1 MLYGLDFIKCDLDY
15 SKRIYEEQ
23 VKEDGR
29 RFQKTLWRCPYY
41 NRWVGMLERCFSDKF
56 KNKHP
61 TYKDVTC
68 CEEWHLFSNFKSW
81 MEQQDYEGKQ
91 LDKDLLI
98 YQNKV
103 YSPETC
109 CFISQSL
116 NKFMTKNNACRGD
129 LPLGVAM
136 ETKHKNGEYVC
147 RLKYRSA
154 ISYDNHSTRIG
165 GFETTEEA
173 HRAWQS
179 EKMRLTYVLFEKE
192 SDDKVREGLFRVY
205 SKIKFDYDNN
215 LITEDF

>member
-1 MLYGLDFIKCDLDY
+1 MTRSRITNKRVCGIGINDADY
-15 SKRIYEEQ
+15 NVTIHDETGKKIIW
-23 VKEDGR
+23 
-29 RFQKTLWRCPYY
+29 TCPYWEKW
-41 NRWVGMLERCFSDKF
+41 RGMLKRCYLSSYHVT
-56 KNKHP
+56 NP
-61 TYKDVTC
+61 TYVGCTV
-68 CEEWHLFSNFKSW
+68 CEDWHLFSNFKSW
-81 MEQQDYEGKQ
+81 METQDWENKQ

-165 GFETTEEA
+165 GFETIEEA